1 MKDYYQVL
9 GISKT
14 AGQEDIKKAYRN
26 LAFKYHPDRNPN
38 DKIAEEKFKEIS
50 HAYAI
55 LSDVKKKA
63 EYDGYSSAFS
73 YGQAERNGAYGNFY
87 GNYDQNNSQWHEQGF
102 ESEEAFWK
110 WFGNAANET
119 NFRTHRYYYGN
130 EQSRQSHKT
139 TKKDLWISFFGKL
152 GQAFAGLFL
161 FKILFWFF
169 PFGPI
174 ICIGLI
180 VSGSTGALNILRV
193 LLNSNVDGK

>member
-1 MKDYYQVL
+1 MKDYYDVL

-38 DKIAEEKFKEIS
+38 DKAAEEKFKEIS
-50 HAYAI
+50 QAYAV
-55 LSDVKKKA
+55 LSDTKKKS
-63 EYDGYSSAFS
+63 EYDVHSSAFS
-73 YGQAERNGAYGNFY
+73 YGQSGTSGAYESFY
-87 GNYDQNNSQWHEQGF
+87 GDYGQARQQEQGF
-102 ESEEAFWK
+102 ESEEAFWQ
-110 WFGNAANET
+110 WFSAAAHEST
-119 NFRTHRYYYGN
+119 SRTHRYYYGD
-130 EQSRQSHKT
+130 ERYRKTHKA
-139 TKKDLWISFFGKL
+139 TKKDLWVSFFGKV

-161 FKILFWFF
+161 FKYLFWFF

-193 LLNSNVDGK
+193 LLNSTADGK